1 MQTSKNCHGTEF
13 QRELSDSNIRQGM
26 NRGAYI
32 PLKLEARFEDLEK
45 ICGED
50 SSHLVPLDAN
60 KIGLPVVVLTYTGKG
75 IRQTLQSIEIWKAD
89 TGNVGKVYADIYL
102 KQCLTDPKQSPH
114 PLRVNRKGN
123 RVYKIKL

>member
-1 MQTSKNCHGTEF
+1 M
-13 QRELSDSNIRQGM
+13 
-26 NRGAYI
+26 GAYI
-32 PLKLEARFEDLEK
+32 PLKLEGQFEDLEK
-45 ICGED
+45 ICGENAC
-50 SSHLVPLDAN
+50 HLVPLDAN

-89 TGNVGKVYADIYL
+89 IGNVGKVYADIYL
-102 KQCLTDPKQSPH
+102 KQCLTDPSQAPH